1 MVREMKLH
9 KLKSEG
15 VVVSEIQNTVLE
27 GGDTIELGERQG
39 PHSPK
44 TLAYNKYEQ
53 ELDHVEEEAVKARQN
68 IIEILRK

>member
-15 VVVSEIQNTVLE
+15 VVASESQDTAGE
-27 GGDTIELGERQG
+27 GGDAIELGDRQG

-44 TLAYNKYEQ
+44 TLSHDKDEE